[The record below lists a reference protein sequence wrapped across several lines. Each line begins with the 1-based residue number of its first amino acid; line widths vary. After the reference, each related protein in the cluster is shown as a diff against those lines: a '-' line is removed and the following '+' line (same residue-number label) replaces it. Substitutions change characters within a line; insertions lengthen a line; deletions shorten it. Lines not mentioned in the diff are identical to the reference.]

1 MSNEEIVTQLT
12 QRMTQ
17 IDASPIYAITIQSI
31 LSAIVKRMGDEALTL
46 SAGDL
51 HLALEEVKEAIC
63 HNLDERDYIDIG
75 LDAWEVTRSL

>member
-17 IDASPIYAITIQSI
+17 IEASPIYAINIQSI
-31 LSAIVKRMGDEALTL
+31 LSAIVKRMEEEALIL
-46 SAGDL
+46 SAEDL

-63 HNLDERDYIDIG
+63 HNLDERDYIRHG
-75 LDAWEVTRSL
+75 A